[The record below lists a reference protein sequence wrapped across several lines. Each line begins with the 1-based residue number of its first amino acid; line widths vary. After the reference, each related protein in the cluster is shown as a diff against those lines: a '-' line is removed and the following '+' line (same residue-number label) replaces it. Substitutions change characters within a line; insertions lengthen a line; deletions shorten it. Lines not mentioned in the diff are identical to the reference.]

1 MLYSFVQQKR
11 SHWFVVVMLIL
22 MSFFVG
28 IGVGVGVGIGA
39 SADKDLKTEICIV
52 QQIQK

>member
-1 MLYSFVQQKR
+1 
-11 SHWFVVVMLIL
+11 MLIL